1 MKRLRILA
9 AIWLVAGVVGIPVF
23 GLGLL
28 QMMSTGHLAVP
39 IAALR
44 LPELDKA
51 GPDYKPTLE
60 EYRTACVTV
69 ERQMHDMSSIAAAHF
84 FFFGPMIVLCFISFG
99 VLQSAQRKTMP
110 NQASYATSEPAPG
123 AASSSRE
130 G

>member
-9 AIWLVAGVVGIPVF
+9 AIWLVAGLVGIPVF

-44 LPELDKA
+44 LPELEKA

-60 EYRTACVTV
+60 DYRIACLTV
-69 ERQMHDMSSIAAAHF
+69 KRLMDDMSSIAAAHF
-84 FFFGPMIVLCFISFG
+84 FYFGPLIALSF
-99 VLQSAQRKTMP
+99 VSFWILRSAQKKTVP
-110 NQASYATSEPAPG
+110 NKAPEAT
-123 AASSSRE
+123 R
-130 G
+130 